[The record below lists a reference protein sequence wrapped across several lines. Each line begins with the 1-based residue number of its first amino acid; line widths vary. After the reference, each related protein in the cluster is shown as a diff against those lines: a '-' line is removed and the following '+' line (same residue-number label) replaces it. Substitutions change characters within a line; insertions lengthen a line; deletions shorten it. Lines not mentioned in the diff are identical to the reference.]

1 MKQNSF
7 YNLKNILIV
16 LDVKTSEVFRELDY
30 SFSKQEIEDL
40 DFYNKSKIIDFNYER
55 IFERLSELLNEL
67 SISFTNSFSDENGL
81 SNYLDKIND
90 ELFIW
95 LEDYYGHLFDY
106 FDIDYSQDDHVKIFN
121 DTELLIDELKAGLT
135 ITKNHKNSNLIHF
148 PIKNSSPMNKLL
160 GNNTNCQF
168 QEESYGSTED
178 NLNGTT
184 NKNYMTNQRKSLKGS
199 TENASL
205 IDDISGNQLFLTK
218 MSSDLDASVRATE
231 MTVREQAMKLIKS
244 NNEFGYKL
252 WQEKPF
258 DLVAESFLKS
268 WVDDIYYN
276 QSDPDNKKIFTCIKE
291 YFINKSRSETS

>member
-16 LDVKTSEVFRELDY
+16 LDVETREVFRELDY
-30 SFSKQEIEDL
+30 SFSKKEIEDL
-40 DFYNKSKIIDFNYER
+40 DFVNKSKIIDFNYER
-55 IFERLSELLNEL
+55 IIERLETVLHEL
-67 SISFTNSFSDENGL
+67 SISFTHPFSSKKEIIDY
-81 SNYLDKIND
+81 SNKVND
-90 ELFIW
+90 ELFLW
-95 LEDYYGHLFDY
+95 LEDYYAHLIDY
-106 FDIDYSQDDHVKIFN
+106 FDINYSQHDQEKIFN
-121 DTELLIDELKAGLT
+121 DTRDLIDVMNIGLT
-135 ITKNHKNSNLIHF
+135 MVKSYKEGNVIHF
-148 PIKNSSPMNKLL
+148 PKKNSSPMNKLL

-184 NKNYMTNQRKSLKGS
+184 NKNYMTNQRKSLTGS

-205 IDDISGNQLFLTK
+205 IDEISGNQLFLTK